1 MKALSFLTPLI
12 VILFMACHTHRVA
25 MMDAAD
31 SDVLYSASWNLAELD
46 GQPVILD
53 NEDSYAYLT
62 FDEASPYRI
71 YGYSGCNSIG
81 GTYSIG
87 TDNRLSFTPLAVTK
101 RYCADNSIE
110 TKMLTSL
117 RDVDGW
123 DIANNQLVMYRDGEV
138 VARFNQS
145 DDLRNLSGKW
155 QLVYTSD
162 VDKPFTTYF
171 PNNRPYI
178 TFTEGMYT
186 VAGNS
191 SCNAFDCPIT
201 LDANNRIK
209 FGSCTSTKIACEGG
223 GEHSFYNS
231 LGRINNWKLT
241 DDNTLVLMTD
251 ADTSLRFVRVK
262 D

>member
-1 MKALSFLTPLI
+1 MKALSCLSPFII
-12 VILFMACHTHRVA
+12 VLFMACHTHRVA
-25 MMDAAD
+25 MTDTVE
-31 SDVLYSASWNLAELD
+31 SDVLYSASWNLAELE
-46 GQPVILD
+46 GQPVEFD
-53 NEDSYAYLT
+53 DDYAYLSFSEST
-62 FDEASPYRI
+62 PYRI
-71 YGYSGCNSIG
+71 YGYTGCNSLG

-87 TDNRLSFTPLAVTK
+87 TNNRLTFTPLAVTK
-101 RYCADNSIE
+101 RYCADNSVE

-117 RDVDGW
+117 RDIDSW
-123 DIANNQLVMYRDGEV
+123 RIANNQLIMYRDGAV

-162 VDKPFTTYF
+162 TDKPFTTYY
-171 PNNRPYI
+171 PTTRPYI
-178 TFTEGMYT
+178 TFTEGQYS

-201 LDANNRIK
+201 LDANNRIR
-209 FGSCTSTKIACEGG
+209 FGNCTSTKIACEGG
-223 GEHSFYNS
+223 GEWSFFNS
-231 LGRINNWKLT
+231 LGRITHWKLT

-251 ADTSLRFVRVK
+251 ADTTLRFVRIK